1 MRHIIAASLLFSPM
15 LCTAAAV
22 ASTPA
27 TDDSAITQALRVST
41 GVIPAHVI
49 RSASITLP
57 NSDFSE
63 RIPNDAEVVLKLN
76 VDEQGIPADIQVVKS
91 INPELGAKV
100 AEAVHKF
107 RFSPATLDN
116 QAIPTTISL
125 TVVVQH

>member
-15 LCTAAAV
+15 PCTAAAV

-41 GVIPAHVI
+41 GVIPARVI
-49 RSASITLP
+49 RSTSITLP
-57 NSDFSE
+57 SSALAEN
-63 RIPNDAEVVLKLN
+63 IPNDAEVVLQLN
-76 VDEQGIPADIQVVKS
+76 VDEQGVPADIQVVKS
-91 INPELGAKV
+91 LYPELGAKV

-116 QAIPTTISL
+116 QAIPINMSL
-125 TVVVQH
+125 TVFVQH